1 MERSILK
8 LSGQALSES
17 GTGICAKKIEA
28 VVKEIKELASTDVQ
42 IGIVCGAGNMWRG
55 RDAKTNNMDRCLADS
70 IGMLGTVMNSLAVE
84 NGLRNAGLKAVTLS
98 AVPMPSLVKSYTR
111 SDAVEFLEKGY
122 IVIFA
127 GGTGSPF
134 FSTDTTAAL
143 RAAEVDADIIFKAT
157 NVDGVYTADPKKDS
171 NAKKYLELSF
181 IDVLKDELKVMDM
194 PAAAMCNE
202 NNIPILVFDLSDPQ
216 NIVRALK
223 GEKIGTIVF
232 LHLVL

>member
-1 MERSILK
+1 MERIILK

-17 GTGICAKKIEA
+17 GTGISAKKIEA
-28 VVKEIKELASTDVQ
+28 VVNEIKELASAKNVQ

-55 RDAKTNNMDRCLADS
+55 RDAESNNMDRCLADS

-84 NGLRNAGLKAVTLS
+84 NGLRNASLKAVTMS

-111 SDAVEFLEKGY
+111 DDAIEYLEKGY

-143 RAAEVDADIIFKAT
+143 RAAEIGAKKILMAKNGT
-157 NVDGVYTADPKKDS
+157 DGVYDSDPRKNP
-171 NAKKYLELSF
+171 NAKRYAKLTYQDILNEKLEVMDQTAASLCNDND
-181 IDVLKDELKVMDM
+181 IDVV
-194 PAAAMCNE
+194 
-202 NNIPILVFDLSDPQ
+202 VFDMNKSGNIKQIMIDPS
-216 NIVRALK
+216 
-223 GEKIGTIVF
+223 IGTIVSNK
-232 LHLVL
+232 

>member
-1 MERSILK
+1 MERIILK

-17 GTGICAKKIEA
+17 GTGICAKKIEG

-143 RAAEVDADIIFKAT
+143 RAAEIGAKKILMAKNGT
-157 NVDGVYTADPKKDS
+157 DGVYDSDPRKNP
-171 NAKKYLELSF
+171 NAKRYTHITYQQMLNEQLE
-181 IDVLKDELKVMDM
+181 VMDLT
-194 PAAAMCNE
+194 AASLCSDNDIDAVIFDMNKSG
-202 NNIPILVFDLSDPQ
+202 NIKQIMIDPS
-216 NIVRALK
+216 
-223 GEKIGTIVF
+223 IGTIVSNK
-232 LHLVL
+232 

>member
-1 MERSILK
+1 MERIILK

-84 NGLRNAGLKAVTLS
+84 NGLRNVGLKAVTLS

-143 RAAEVDADIIFKAT
+143 RAAEIGAKKILMAKNGT
-157 NVDGVYTADPKKDS
+157 DGVYDSDPRKNP
-171 NAKKYLELSF
+171 NAKRYTHITYQQVLNEQLE
-181 IDVLKDELKVMDM
+181 VMDLT
-194 PAAAMCNE
+194 AASLCSDND
-202 NNIPILVFDLSDPQ
+202 IDTVVFDMNKSGNIKQIIIDPT
-216 NIVRALK
+216 
-223 GEKIGTIVF
+223 IGTIVSNK
-232 LHLVL
+232 